1 MTRKKKTLQFT
12 FKGVGFQVETQLTSL
27 FMSSRHHDNSL
38 KVTIRGVL
46 PPDVEFNLVGH
57 YFRFILNSET
67 IVRCSS
73 DNEPN
78 VIVGG
83 NKSPLLTGCD
93 SSI

>member
-1 MTRKKKTLQFT
+1 M
-12 FKGVGFQVETQLTSL
+12 GFHHFPSRNTTDIS
-27 FMSSRHHDNSL
+27 FYDSSRQHDNSL